1 MKKDKTTKGKHLT
14 REDRDYIEAAL
25 NQGWPLSEIAKKL
38 EKDPTTI
45 SKEIKR
51 NRIASSR
58 NKQSDTEIISCNNK
72 KDCTRKHICH
82 TSCDRLCKKCKTLN
96 CYRIC
101 LEYIP
106 MKCIHLSRFPHVCN
120 GCKRTMVCHVM
131 KQYYR
136 AKVADA
142 NYHEILK
149 SAREGA
155 DITSGEL
162 IKLDSLISPLIL
174 KGQPL
179 AHIFANHKE
188 EIGRSERTLYN
199 YFDRNM
205 FAARNID
212 LPRKVKFKPRKKR
225 STPSTRPQLHRL
237 ERTYNDL
244 KTYIASNSDVPIV
257 EMDTVHGTNTGKVV
271 LTLHFRNSSL
281 MLGLLLDECSIECAN
296 AAIDKLYEDLGPMMF
311 KKTFPILLT
320 DNGSEFKAPEGMECD
335 HNGNERTKVFF
346 CDPMA
351 SYQKPYI
358 EKNHEYLR
366 YIFPKGKSLNKF
378 SQEDLTLAINHV
390 NSTARASLNG
400 STPYKLAR
408 LLLGKSVLEK
418 LSMKEIPADEV
429 HLKPALLKK

>member
-1 MKKDKTTKGKHLT
+1 MKNDKTVKGKHLT

-25 NQGWPLSEIAKKL
+25 SQKWPLNEIAKKL

-45 SKEIKR
+45 SKEVKR
-51 NRIASSR
+51 NRISS
-58 NKQSDTEIISCNNK
+58 NKKADSEIISCSNRKNCNK
-72 KDCTRKHICH
+72 KNICH
-82 TSCDRLCKKCKTLN
+82 SSCDVLCKKCKPLN

-101 LEYIP
+101 PEYTP
-106 MKCIHLSRFPHVCN
+106 MKCIQLTHFPHVCN
-120 GCKRTMVCHVM
+120 GCSHTIGCHVM

-142 NYHEILK
+142 NYHDQLK
-149 SAREGA
+149 SAREGV

-162 IKLDSLISPLIL
+162 AKLDSLVSPLIL

-199 YFDRNM
+199 YLDRRM
-205 FAARNID
+205 FTARNID
-212 LPRKVKFKPRKKR
+212 LPRKVKFKPRRKHF
-225 STPSTRPQLHRL
+225 TPSTKPQLHRL
-237 ERTYNDL
+237 DRTYKDFIDY
-244 KTYIASNSDVPIV
+244 TASNSDVPIV
-257 EMDTVHGTNTGKVV
+257 EMDTVHGTNTGKVI
-271 LTLHFRNSSL
+271 LTLHFRSSSL
-281 MLGLLLDECSIECAN
+281 MLGFLLDECSIECVN
-296 AAIDKLYEDLGPMMF
+296 ATIDKLYEDLGSKIF

-320 DNGSEFKAPEGMECD
+320 DNGSEFKAPEGIECD
-335 HNGNERTKVFF
+335 TNGKERTKVFF

-358 EKNHEYLR
+358 EKNHEFLR

-378 SQEDLTLAINHV
+378 TQEDITLAINHV
-390 NSTARASLNG
+390 NSTSRANLNG
-400 STPYKLAR
+400 FTPYKLAR

-429 HLKPALLKK
+429 HLKPSLIKK